1 VVPTTGTYQS
11 LFGPLNGST
20 SATTTSIINSAY
32 KYTVARIGDGPF
44 EAHWQPNGPPR
55 YQTFSST
62 LDFVNSSGS
71 NLANYDPNANSMP
84 GFIVTTAGQ
93 SGGPNVFNGGGGASG
108 TEVGQYALVL
118 LVDGDVTS
126 ASQNTSNVYGVE
138 IKWTWE
144 VTPRDPTSVAYTM
157 EPSVADLNKLVTS
170 LNLLEKSPVARVL
183 PTSGSAAMNFR

>member
-1 VVPTTGTYQS
+1 
-11 LFGPLNGST
+11 
-20 SATTTSIINSAY
+20 
-32 KYTVARIGDGPF
+32 
-44 EAHWQPNGPPR
+44 
-55 YQTFSST
+55 
-62 LDFVNSSGS
+62 
-71 NLANYDPNANSMP
+71 
-84 GFIVTTAGQ
+84 
-93 SGGPNVFNGGGGASG
+93 
-108 TEVGQYALVL
+108 VGQYALVL